1 MLKLLIKQQPEKA
14 QKSCQTDM
22 TIDELSRITS
32 ENTKESSLNQLD
44 DSNVLN
50 PELAAVKNL
59 RFQKE
64 EIVKK
69 KNSKIEVLEK
79 KLSVLNNTVRRLTVR
94 DEMLQDN
101 NVDK

>member
-1 MLKLLIKQQPEKA
+1 MLKLLMKQQPEKTE
-14 QKSCQTDM
+14 KSCQTDR

-59 RFQKE
+59 RIQKE
-64 EIVKK
+64 EMVKK
-69 KNSKIEVLEK
+69 KNSKIEALEK
-79 KLSVLNNTVRRLTVR
+79 KLSTLNNTVRRLTVR
-94 DEMLQDN
+94 EEMIQDSKM
-101 NVDK
+101 DK